1 MSFRYLQ
8 AQKPAD
14 WIRHRSLVHR
24 RACSGVVSQGI
35 RLNKILYYPPSE
47 NFSDGLCK
55 RFLNNLRRAVISTFN
70 DLQQQYDNQLPP
82 DNSFMQDA
90 VEEQV
95 AIIIDRQGLDWL
107 EQHVSTETWGNI
119 VTALEEVAKAEI
131 AEEIEDAQWEW
142 RNRFN

>member
-1 MSFRYLQ
+1 MHTLDLEQQRY
-8 AQKPAD
+8 D
-14 WIRHRSLVHR
+14 SM
-24 RACSGVVSQGI
+24 
-35 RLNKILYYPPSE
+35 
-47 NFSDGLCK
+47 
-55 RFLNNLRRAVISTFN
+55 
-70 DLQQQYDNQLPP
+70 LPP
-82 DNSFMQDA
+82 DNSFMEDA

-142 RNRFN
+142 RNRQKSPCEVWQGLENPYPSRRQSH

>member
-1 MSFRYLQ
+1 M
-8 AQKPAD
+8 
-14 WIRHRSLVHR
+14 
-24 RACSGVVSQGI
+24 
-35 RLNKILYYPPSE
+35 
-47 NFSDGLCK
+47 
-55 RFLNNLRRAVISTFN
+55 STFN

-82 DNSFMQDA
+82 DNSTTEEE
-90 VEEQV
+90 VEDKVSEL
-95 AIIIDRQGLDWL
+95 IERHGLDWL

>member
-1 MSFRYLQ
+1 MHTLDIEQQRY
-8 AQKPAD
+8 D
-14 WIRHRSLVHR
+14 SM
-24 RACSGVVSQGI
+24 
-35 RLNKILYYPPSE
+35 
-47 NFSDGLCK
+47 
-55 RFLNNLRRAVISTFN
+55 
-70 DLQQQYDNQLPP
+70 LPP

-119 VTALEEVAKAEI
+119 VTALEKVAKAEI